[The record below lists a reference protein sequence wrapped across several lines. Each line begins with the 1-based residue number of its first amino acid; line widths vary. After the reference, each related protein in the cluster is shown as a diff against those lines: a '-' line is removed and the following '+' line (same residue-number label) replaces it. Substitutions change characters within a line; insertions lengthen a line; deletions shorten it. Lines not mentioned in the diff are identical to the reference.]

1 MKRIAAERAQDA
13 SWSYNKAIM
22 RKGAHVFVAAAL
34 AACGGGVAPSGSSDG
49 GVGGGASG
57 CAALT
62 SCCASLAGATA
73 SLCNDVAGAGHAED
87 CDTELAQ
94 LQAGGYC
101 TSASGSSSGIAGP
114 DASGSSG
121 GGTSS
126 SGSGG
131 SGSGSSSSGG
141 VPEGGMCPMTATQ
154 AIASLSDAA
163 NDVAGQWSICEGLQ
177 NVVGSWAPSDTFG
190 MEFTPATN
198 GGGSCGEWGSPC
210 MGGLIY
216 FLVQG
221 SNGLVRGQT
230 NAYQIWYALAS
241 NLAGS
246 GAGLALNMTPTNG
259 SWTTSISYS
268 ATPREFWIESTGYQG
283 GARLIPAP

>member
-1 MKRIAAERAQDA
+1 
-13 SWSYNKAIM
+13 M
-22 RKGAHVFVAAAL
+22 RKGALVFFAAAL
-34 AACGGGVAPSGSSDG
+34 AACGGGVAPRGSSDG

-73 SLCNDVAGAGHAED
+73 SLCNDVAEAGHAED

-94 LQAGGYC
+94 LQSGGYC

-131 SGSGSSSSGG
+131 SNSGSGGSSSSGG
-141 VPEGGMCPMTATQ
+141 VPEGGMCPTTVTQ
-154 AIASLSDAA
+154 AVASLSDAA

-177 NVVGSWAPSDTFG
+177 YVVGSWAPSDAVG

-246 GAGLALNMTPTNG
+246 GVGLALNMTPTNAEAG
-259 SWTTSISYS
+259 PRAS
-268 ATPREFWIESTGYQG
+268 ATPRTRGSSGSSRRGTRAAHG
-283 GARLIPAP
+283 